1 MCAQSPMHKHKYL
14 YVSNFLNTWF
24 SFICIHRFSVSVSV
38 CVSLSLSRFSILG
51 LGFVVLDLMYSCV
64 LQQGCLSLSG
74 AIQKWEERDPRAVL
88 IFTIC
93 SMGHLQDLT
102 HPNILHTM
110 RFRLVNI
117 LLQVTSLPMQ
127 AHSQAYLYSLTNME
141 LDHSSSS
148 SSSSSRGCPLCIT
161 LICRIHR
168 SMDPGHSHHT
178 LRVLSVCNSNNHNS
192 FHNLPFLFLIFHSP
206 VPHSLHS
213 QGLQWCTL
221 VVAQLQLPH
230 HHWMVL
236 VLWLS

>member
-1 MCAQSPMHKHKYL
+1 MHKHKYFVCFKFPEYLVLISL
-14 YVSNFLNTWF
+14 YSWFLCLCF
-24 SFICIHRFSVSVSV
+24 
-38 CVSLSLSRFSILG
+38 SLSRFSILG

-88 IFTIC
+88 IFTTC

-102 HPNILHTM
+102 HHNILHTM

-141 LDHSSSS
+141 LDHSSSSS

-192 FHNLPFLFLIFHSP
+192 FHDLPFLFLIFHSP

-213 QGLQWCTL
+213 QGLQWYTL
-221 VVAQLQLPH
+221 VVAQVQLQH
-230 HHWMVL
+230 HHWMVP

>member
-1 MCAQSPMHKHKYL
+1 M
-14 YVSNFLNTWF
+14 VSL
-24 SFICIHRFSVSVSV
+24 SLSVF
-38 CVSLSLSRFSILG
+38 LSLSRFSILG

-74 AIQKWEERDPRAVL
+74 AIQKWEGRDPRAVL

-102 HPNILHTM
+102 HHNILHTM
-110 RFRLVNI
+110 RIRLVNI

-148 SSSSSRGCPLCIT
+148 SSSSRGCQLCIT
-161 LICRIHR
+161 LIFHIHR
-168 SMDPGHSHHT
+168 SMDPGCSHHT

-221 VVAQLQLPH
+221 VVAQVQLQH
-230 HHWMVL
+230 HRWMVP